1 MYKLVYLS
9 MMLLRLLQEEKF
21 ELNCPTDFVFISE
34 KVTIKEGF
42 GRPIGYSG
50 APFVE

>member
-1 MYKLVYLS
+1 MQDADQEVCE
-9 MMLLRLLQEEKF
+9 RFQEEKF
-21 ELNCPTDFVFISE
+21 ELNCPTDFVFVSE

-42 GRPIGYSG
+42 GRPLGYSG

>member
-1 MYKLVYLS
+1 MAKILV
-9 MMLLRLLQEEKF
+9 RLLQEEKF
-21 ELNCPTDFVFISE
+21 ELNCPIDFVFITE

-42 GRPIGYSG
+42 GRPLGYSG

>member
-1 MYKLVYLS
+1 LKQSILDELPKCG
-9 MMLLRLLQEEKF
+9 LQEEKF

-34 KVTIKEGF
+34 KATTKESF
-42 GRPIGYSG
+42 GRPLGYSG